1 MRRVFTGSPLRQ
13 RLIGKGV
20 ARRRIERPANERGV
34 QEVQTPDLAS
44 HPGEQS
50 MPKLAVSAFIAA
62 PSILAGSIF
71 LASTHDVR
79 HLDYRLVDEA
89 LIIIPVDNPAY
100 ADAAANLYLAPSGF
114 DAAAD
119 GSNIETLNMPE
130 VVAGAGL
137 NGAVDDGIKQLVGTI
152 EEKFDAGEIG
162 VENPLYVF
170 GYSQSSVVMGMA
182 EQELAAYDN
191 GAIAPEDLNFVM
203 VGDSASAE
211 GGFLNT
217 FIDEFPTSWQPY
229 IVELFKDFGAD
240 EVLGQT
246 TPTGLFPTEVYSLS
260 GDGWANYD
268 GGLNNAGLFTDHL
281 EYLGLT
287 SQEIGTAAPPV
298 LDGLGPLATEYFTIQ
313 DSMVNSLEALLTQ
326 LQIADSVLF

>member
-1 MRRVFTGSPLRQ
+1 MRRVSTGSPGSYALSAKA
-13 RLIGKGV
+13 LCEGELNVPGTDGAHICSHGAF
-20 ARRRIERPANERGV
+20 ARR
-34 QEVQTPDLAS
+34 T
-44 HPGEQS
+44 PGEQS
-50 MPKLAVSAFIAA
+50 MSKIAVSAFLAA
-62 PSILAGSIF
+62 PSILACVLC
-71 LASTHDVR
+71 LAPADNVR
-79 HLDYRLVDEA
+79 HLDYKLVDDEA

-100 ADAAANLYLAPSGF
+100 ADAAASLYLAPSGF
-114 DAAAD
+114 VAAAD

-130 VVAGAGL
+130 VVQGVGL
-137 NGAVDDGIKQLVGTI
+137 NGAVDDGVKQLVDAI
-152 EEKFDAGEIG
+152 EADYNAGDMATG
-162 VENPLYVF
+162 PLYVF

-182 EQELAAYDN
+182 EQQLADD
-191 GAIAPEDLNFVM
+191 GIKPDDLNFVM

-240 EVLGQT
+240 RVLGQV

-287 SQEIGTAAPPV
+287 SQEIMSSGNPV
-298 LDGLGPLATEYFTIQ
+298 LDGMGPLATEYFTIQ